1 MVGQLIELQMGN
13 WAVWCQDCLWRRQKW

>member
-13 WAVWCQDCLWRRQKW
+13 WEVGCQDCLWRRQKW